1 MWSFTDDSVI
11 NGHWKDVMEMPKE
24 SDVSRMMIWRIA
36 SLVNITE

>member
-24 SDVSRMMIWRIA
+24 SDVSGMMIWRIA